1 MRSRA
6 TGFALALAC
15 LGAAFAPAAAGAP
28 RVAVSGGV
36 VSVDGRPFFP
46 FLVWEQCAVQAEDNL
61 ALGANVFLAG
71 RCDPGALADRLAG
84 RAYIATDYALL
95 GQEAP
100 GLIGY
105 HQPDEPDGHRVA
117 PEALQSTQAAEQQS
131 RVVFETLTSHFSSSF
146 APLPWTTRDDYP
158 RYIAKAD
165 VVGFDLYPVS
175 YYCGNQ
181 WIGLHSVYEEQ
192 RELVSLAAP
201 RATFQ
206 WIEVNDLQG
215 RCGRGVVTPATIHAE
230 SWLAIAGGAT
240 ALGFFTHGGPT
251 RPLEPF
257 SVAPDNRTAVA
268 QTVAQIRELA
278 PMLLAQQVPAQAA
291 APVCIGARR
300 AAGRTWLIAVNPTT
314 ARVSATFGAPGS
326 GDGTASVWDEARTVP
341 VHAGSLTDAFDPLAV
356 HIYELESAPA
366 AAPAPPMAEEPQ
378 PMRRHRRR

>member
-1 MRSRA
+1 MIGTMRSRA
-6 TGFALALAC
+6 TGFALTLAC
-15 LGAAFAPAAAGAP
+15 LTAAFAPAAAAAP

-46 FLVWEQCAVQAEDNL
+46 FLVWEQCAAQAEDNL

-71 RCDPGALADRLAG
+71 RCDPGALAERLAG
-84 RAYIATDYALL
+84 RAYVATDYALL

-105 HQPDEPDGHRVA
+105 HQPDEPDGHRIA
-117 PEALQSTQAAEQQS
+117 PEALQSPQAAEQQN
-131 RVVFETLTSHFSSSF
+131 RVVFETLTSHFSSFF

-158 RYIAKAD
+158 RYVAKAD

-181 WIGLHSVYEEQ
+181 WIGLHSVYDEQ

-215 RCGRGVVTPATIHAE
+215 RCGRGVVTPATIRAE

-268 QTVAQIRELA
+268 QTVGQIRDLA
-278 PMLLAQQVPAQAA
+278 PVLLAQQVPAQAA
-291 APVCIGARR
+291 APICVGARR
-300 AAGRTWLIAVNPTT
+300 ADGHTWLIAVNPAA
-314 ARVSATFGAPGS
+314 ARVSETFRADGFAE
-326 GDGTASVWDEARTVP
+326 GTATVWGEVRTVP
-341 VHAGSLTDAFDPLAV
+341 VHAGRLTDTFDPLAV
-356 HIYELESAPA
+356 HVYELNLS
-366 AAPAPPMAEEPQ
+366 PAPEAIDEPQ
-378 PMRRHRRR
+378 SLHRRRQR